1 MLKYATVVAK
11 LKMVGVLE
19 STLSNLEEL
28 GLVYIL
34 KNEAQEVQLAI
45 PQDMRWARFCSYLPQ

>member
-1 MLKYATVVAK
+1 
-11 LKMVGVLE
+11 MVGVLE

-45 PQDMRWARFCSYLPQ
+45 PQDMR

>member
-45 PQDMRWARFCSYLPQ
+45 PQDMR